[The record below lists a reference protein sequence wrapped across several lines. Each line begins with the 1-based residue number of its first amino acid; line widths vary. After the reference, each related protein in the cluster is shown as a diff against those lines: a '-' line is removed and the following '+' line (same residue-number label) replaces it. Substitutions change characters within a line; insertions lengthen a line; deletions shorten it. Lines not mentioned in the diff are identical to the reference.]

1 MTEQCRKVA
10 DMRLPRR
17 SIAALVIICCALG
30 ACSNDK
36 PVATATTPSI
46 AQGSSD
52 TSGSSSSSGSDAT
65 QPPAVG
71 GNVDCAA
78 LQTNLADIVINW
90 QVVIGM
96 TNSPTSEWSQ
106 IPIGSVPKF
115 GDQLAALTAALGSD
129 ADAASALSYM
139 SGANDIVERGLG
151 GDSTAQADL
160 AAYMGTDVGAN
171 VGKQLPISI
180 AYENAGC
187 K

>member
-1 MTEQCRKVA
+1 M
-10 DMRLPRR
+10 RR
-17 SIAALVIICCALG
+17 SRRRL
-30 ACSNDK
+30 
-36 PVATATTPSI
+36 VATSTAT
-46 AQGSSD
+46 
-52 TSGSSSSSGSDAT
+52 
-65 QPPAVG
+65 
-71 GNVDCAA
+71 A
-78 LQTNLADIVINW
+78 LKTNLADIAINW

-106 IPIGSVPKF
+106 IPLGSVAKF

-139 SGANDIVERGLG
+139 SGANDIVQRGLG

-180 AYENAGC
+180 AYHERRMQVGGIRARRVLTR
-187 K
+187 